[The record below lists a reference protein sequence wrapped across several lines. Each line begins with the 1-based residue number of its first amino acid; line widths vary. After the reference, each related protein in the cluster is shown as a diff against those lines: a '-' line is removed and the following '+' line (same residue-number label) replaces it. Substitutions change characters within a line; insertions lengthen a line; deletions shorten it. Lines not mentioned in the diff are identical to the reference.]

1 MTVNLNQQHADKQ
14 LSHPKYRPDI
24 DGLRAIAVLSVVIF
38 HAFPTWVKGGFVG
51 VDIFFVIS
59 GFLISTIIFENLSK
73 DSFSFFEFY
82 SRRVKRIYP
91 VLLVVLS
98 VCFLFGWFALLA
110 DEFKILGKHLAAG
123 AGFVSNLVLWSE
135 SGYFD
140 NAADTKPLLHL
151 WSLGV
156 EEQFYIIW
164 PLLAWFAWKK
174 KFNFLWVSF
183 SILLVSFLLNIVQ
196 VHSNATA
203 TFYSPQTRFWE
214 LLIGSSLAYVKL
226 FKSDLLDNLPPNAK
240 NLSSVIGLTLI
251 GLAVT
256 TITKESAFPGWWAL
270 MPTVGTALIIAAGMG
285 AWVNQKVLSNKI
297 LVWVGLISFPLYL
310 WHWPLLS
317 FEHILISE
325 LPTPKVRIIAIL
337 AAFVLAWLSYQFV
350 EKPLRFRKDKKVTII
365 LFSLMI
371 AVGLVGYVTY
381 LKDGLKS
388 REVAN
393 LQVVNQG
400 DVGHDEFREYYQAHF
415 KLCTPLAIRKEALP
429 WKDTVRCFQS
439 KEGQIDTVIIGDS
452 HAEHLFLGLAEEL
465 KNKNVGYYIKS
476 GLPIISNKEFSAIF
490 NEVANNQKITTVIM
504 SSYWSQRLKEVPTDS
519 SFKNE
524 LQKTINMLNKHNK
537 NIYIL
542 DDTPN
547 FSFSPKN
554 CKFSGSYLR
563 WHTCEDE
570 ATFFGK
576 QKARYIHTLDDI
588 EKVNLNVKILRTT
601 QLFCDENFCYMAKNG
616 ELLYR
621 DPNHLSINGSRFV
634 AKNIILSNSNLS
646 Q

>member
-1 MTVNLNQQHADKQ
+1 MTINVNQKHADKQ

-24 DGLRAIAVLSVVIF
+24 DGLRAIAVLSVIIF

-73 DSFSFFEFY
+73 GSFSFFEFY

-98 VCFLFGWFALLA
+98 ACFVFGWFALLA
-110 DEFKILGKHLAAG
+110 EEFKLLGKHLAAG

-183 SILLVSFLLNIVQ
+183 SILLISFVLNIVQ
-196 VHSNATA
+196 IHSNATA

-226 FKSDLLDNLPPNAK
+226 FKSDLLDNLSPSSK
-240 NLSSVIGLTLI
+240 NLSSVIGLILI

-256 TITKESAFPGWWAL
+256 TTTKESAFPGWWAL
-270 MPTVGTALIIAAGMG
+270 MPTIGTALIIAAGIG
-285 AWVNQKVLSNKI
+285 AWVNHKVLSNKV

-337 AAFVLAWLSYQFV
+337 AAFALAWLSYQFV

-371 AVGLVGYVTY
+371 AIGLIGYITY
-381 LKDGLKS
+381 LQDGLKS

-393 LQVVNQG
+393 LQVVNRG
-400 DVGHDEFREYYQAHF
+400 DVGHDEFRQYYQAHF

-429 WKDTVRCFQS
+429 WNDTIRCFQS

-452 HAEHLFLGLAEEL
+452 HAEHLFLGFAEEL
-465 KNKNVGYYIKS
+465 KDKNVGYYIKS
-476 GLPIISNKEFSAIF
+476 GLPIISNKEFSSIF
-490 NEVANNQKITTVIM
+490 NEVANNQKITTVII
-504 SSYWSQRLKEVPTDS
+504 SSYWSQRLKEVPADS
-519 SFKNE
+519 SFKDE
-524 LQKTINMLNKHNK
+524 LQKTINMLNKHTK
-537 NIYIL
+537 NIYIM

-576 QKARYIHTLDDI
+576 QKARYMNVLDGL
-588 EKVNLNVKILRTT
+588 EKVNRNVKVLRTT
-601 QLFCDENFCYMAKNG
+601 QQFCDEKFCYMAKDG

-621 DPNHLSINGSRFV
+621 DPNHLNINGSRFV
-634 AKNIILSNSNLS
+634 AKNIILSNINLS

>member
-1 MTVNLNQQHADKQ
+1 MTVNVNQQHADKQ

-203 TFYSPQTRFWE
+203 TFYSPHTRFWE

-256 TITKESAFPGWWAL
+256 NITKESAFPGWWAL

-524 LQKTINMLNKHNK
+524 LQKTINMLKKHNK

-601 QLFCDENFCYMAKNG
+601 QLFCDENFCYMEKNG

>member
-1 MTVNLNQQHADKQ
+1 M
-14 LSHPKYRPDI
+14 
-24 DGLRAIAVLSVVIF
+24 
-38 HAFPTWVKGGFVG
+38 
-51 VDIFFVIS
+51 
-59 GFLISTIIFENLSK
+59 
-73 DSFSFFEFY
+73 
-82 SRRVKRIYP
+82 
-91 VLLVVLS
+91 
-98 VCFLFGWFALLA
+98 FGWFALLA

-285 AWVNQKVLSNKI
+285 AWINQKVLSNKI

-317 FEHILISE
+317 FEHIL
-325 LPTPKVRIIAIL
+325 VN
-337 AAFVLAWLSYQFV
+337 Y
-350 EKPLRFRKDKKVTII
+350 LRLR
-365 LFSLMI
+365 
-371 AVGLVGYVTY
+371 
-381 LKDGLKS
+381 
-388 REVAN
+388 
-393 LQVVNQG
+393 
-400 DVGHDEFREYYQAHF
+400 
-415 KLCTPLAIRKEALP
+415 
-429 WKDTVRCFQS
+429 
-439 KEGQIDTVIIGDS
+439 
-452 HAEHLFLGLAEEL
+452 LGLL
-465 KNKNVGYYIKS
+465 QYWLHLYWLGYLIKS
-476 GLPIISNKEFSAIF
+476 
-490 NEVANNQKITTVIM
+490 
-504 SSYWSQRLKEVPTDS
+504 
-519 SFKNE
+519 
-524 LQKTINMLNKHNK
+524 
-537 NIYIL
+537 
-542 DDTPN
+542 
-547 FSFSPKN
+547 
-554 CKFSGSYLR
+554 
-563 WHTCEDE
+563 
-570 ATFFGK
+570 
-576 QKARYIHTLDDI
+576 
-588 EKVNLNVKILRTT
+588 
-601 QLFCDENFCYMAKNG
+601 
-616 ELLYR
+616 
-621 DPNHLSINGSRFV
+621 
-634 AKNIILSNSNLS
+634 
-646 Q
+646 